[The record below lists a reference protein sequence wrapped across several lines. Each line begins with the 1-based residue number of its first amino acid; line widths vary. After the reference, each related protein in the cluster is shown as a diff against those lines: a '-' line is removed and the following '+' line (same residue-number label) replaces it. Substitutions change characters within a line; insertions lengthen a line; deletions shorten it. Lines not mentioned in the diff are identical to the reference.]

1 MRVGGAEGDPE
12 GDGRRTLAN
21 EWESGLWR
29 LERGEFRQ
37 AVREAT
43 SIKDPP

>member
-21 EWESGLWR
+21 GWESQR
-29 LERGEFRQ
+29 QALERGEFRQ
-37 AVREAT
+37 AVWEAT